1 MICAVIAGA
10 VGGGIMGIGKAV
22 NTGFANN
29 GILTI
34 MSYWGEG
41 TTFGQFMA
49 YIIGIVVSFVGAAVL
64 TYLVG
69 FEDTA
74 VKSAPAQSA
83 PAQSALP
90 EDGVVSEI
98 KAPVEGK
105 AYPLNEVPDD
115 VFASGALGGGIG
127 ILPSKGLVV
136 APADATVSVVHSTLH
151 ALGLQ
156 MEDGTELLIHVG
168 VDTVEMNGDGFHSF
182 VKEGDKVKKGDKLLS
197 FDIDKI
203 KAAGHNTTV
212 SVIVSNSDDFK
223 AVEGL
228 PGDPVNLS
236 CSVIRTVH

>member
-49 YIIGIVVSFVGAAVL
+49 YIIGIVGVL
-64 TYLVG
+64 CGRCCSDLSG
-69 FEDTA
+69 GLRGHCCQGC
-74 VKSAPAQSA
+74 PAQSA

-182 VKEGDKVKKGDKLLS
+182 VKEGDKVKKATSYCPSTLTRSKRPVIILLS
-197 FDIDKI
+197 
-203 KAAGHNTTV
+203 A
-212 SVIVSNSDDFK
+212 
-223 AVEGL
+223 
-228 PGDPVNLS
+228 
-236 CSVIRTVH
+236 